1 MISGRVMRDFPV
13 VHAVTD
19 TSAVLAAGFI
29 PRATAV
35 MRALG
40 PRGAIHLRSS
50 RIHARRFYDIA
61 LELAKVQEETGCWL
75 IVNDRVDVAA
85 AVGARGVQLAAHSL
99 TIADAV
105 AVTSLVPV
113 GASIHSVEEAVEAE
127 RDGAS
132 WCVAGTVFETP
143 SHEGRPPARVEF
155 IEQVTR
161 AVRIPVIAIG
171 GVTPEDVQ
179 ALRKAGAHG
188 VATIRGAGWDHDA
201 GGSEERRHLLETRL
215 FSLAEPE
222 FPEPVTRYIS
232 AYDSESGSGR
242 DDNAD
247 GQRRSQGA
255 GAE

>member
-1 MISGRVMRDFPV
+1 MSSGRVMRDFPV

-19 TSAVLAAGFI
+19 SSAVSSAGFI

-40 PRGAIHLRSS
+40 PRGAVHLRSS
-50 RIHARRFYDIA
+50 RIQARRFYDIA
-61 LELAKVQEETGCWL
+61 LALAEVQEETGCWL

-105 AVTSLVPV
+105 AVTPLVPV
-113 GASIHSVEEAVEAE
+113 GASIHSVDEAVAAE

-155 IEQVTR
+155 IERVAR
-161 AVRIPVIAIG
+161 AVRIPIIAIG

-188 VATIRGAGWDHDA
+188 VATIRGAGWDHEA
-201 GGSEERRHLLETRL
+201 QGSEERRHLLETRL

-247 GQRRSQGA
+247 GQRRSPGA
-255 GAE
+255 GAK